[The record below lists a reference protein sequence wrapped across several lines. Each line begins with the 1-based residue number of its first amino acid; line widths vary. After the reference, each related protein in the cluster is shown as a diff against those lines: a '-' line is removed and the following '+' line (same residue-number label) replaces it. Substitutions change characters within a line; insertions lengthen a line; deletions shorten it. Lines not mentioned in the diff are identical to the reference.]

1 MLEQSTEHYSVIQG
15 AVMVRDP
22 LDAETPQLQ
31 DVLDSL
37 DDPACRSI
45 IEQLDEPMTA
55 GELTE
60 ACDIPLSTMYRKLDL
75 LSEASLLEERI
86 EIRTN
91 SQNTTRY
98 VLAFDEV
105 RIGLDDDRSV
115 EVAIKRRDRTPDQR
129 LSDLW
134 SEVSK
139 ET

>member
-1 MLEQSTEHYSVIQG
+1 M
-15 AVMVRDP
+15 ARDSF
-22 LDAETPQLQ
+22 DAETPQLQ

-37 DDPACRSI
+37 DDPACRTI
-45 IEQLDEPMTA
+45 IEQCEEPMTA
-55 GELTE
+55 SELSE
-60 ACDIPLSTMYRKLDL
+60 ACDTPLSTTYRKLEL

-86 EIRTN
+86 EIRTD

-115 EVAIKRRDRTPDQR
+115 EIAIKHRERTPDQR

-139 ET
+139 EI

>member
-1 MLEQSTEHYSVIQG
+1 
-15 AVMVRDP
+15 MVRDP
-22 LDAETPQLQ
+22 FDAETPELQ

-37 DDPACRSI
+37 DDPDCRSI

-55 GELTE
+55 SELSK
-60 ACDIPLSTMYRKLDL
+60 ACDIPLSTTYRKLEL
-75 LSEASLLEERI
+75 LTDASLLDERI

-115 EVAIKRRDRTPDQR
+115 EVAIKRRERTPDQR
-129 LSDLW
+129 LSELW

>member
-1 MLEQSTEHYSVIQG
+1 
-15 AVMVRDP
+15 MVRDP
-22 LDAETPQLQ
+22 TDAETPGLQ

-45 IEQLDEPMTA
+45 IEQLAEPMTA
-55 GELTE
+55 NELSE
-60 ACDIPLSTMYRKLDL
+60 ACDIPLSTTYRKLEL
-75 LSEASLLEERI
+75 LSESSLLEERI
-86 EIRTN
+86 EIRTGG
-91 SQNTTRY
+91 QNTTRY

-105 RIGLDDDRSV
+105 RIGLDDDRSI
-115 EVAIKRRDRTPDQR
+115 EVAIKHRERTPDQR

>member
-1 MLEQSTEHYSVIQG
+1 
-15 AVMVRDP
+15 MVRDAF
-22 LDAETPQLQ
+22 DVESPQLQ

-37 DDPACRSI
+37 DDPACRTI
-45 IEQLDEPMTA
+45 IEQLEEPMTA
-55 GELTE
+55 SELSE
-60 ACDIPLSTMYRKLDL
+60 ACDIPLSTTYRKLEL
-75 LSEASLLEERI
+75 LSEASLLDERI

-105 RIGLDDDRSV
+105 RIGLDDDRAV
-115 EVAIKRRDRTPDQR
+115 EVAIKRRERTPDQR

>member
-1 MLEQSTEHYSVIQG
+1 M
-15 AVMVRDP
+15 ARDP
-22 LDAETPQLQ
+22 FAAETPQLQ

-55 GELTE
+55 SELAE
-60 ACDIPLSTMYRKLDL
+60 ACDIPLSTMYRKLEL
-75 LSEASLLEERI
+75 LSEASLLDERI
-86 EIRTN
+86 EINTT

-98 VLAFDEV
+98 ALAFEEV

-115 EVAIKRRDRTPDQR
+115 EVAIKRRERTPDQR
-129 LSDLW
+129 LSELW